1 MLAYLS
7 PPIVASFIVG
17 IFSKRVNA
25 QGVFIGLIS
34 GLIVAVL
41 LLIFK
46 SAIFGDMHFLF
57 IVPILFVIRLL
68 IMYVCSLFSPAPD
81 KSKLEGNIFTIA
93 QFKEETL
100 ELKKA
105 KWYTNYRVW
114 GLVLLCI
121 SALMLFVFS

>member
-34 GLIVAVL
+34 GLVVAVL

-46 SAIFGDMHFLF
+46 NDIFGDMILLF
-57 IVPILFVIRLL
+57 IVSIIFVISLL
-68 IMYVCSLFSPAPD
+68 VMYICSLFSPAPD
-81 KSKLEGNIFTIA
+81 KSKLEGNIFTVA

-100 ELKKA
+100 ELKKV

-114 GLVLLCI
+114 GLVLLCF